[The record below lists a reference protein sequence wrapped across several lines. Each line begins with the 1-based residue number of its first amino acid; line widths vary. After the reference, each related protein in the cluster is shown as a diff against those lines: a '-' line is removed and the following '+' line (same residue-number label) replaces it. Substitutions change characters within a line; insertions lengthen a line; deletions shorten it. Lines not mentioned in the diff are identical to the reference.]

1 MKLWR
6 SKSAEPE
13 GALPARRTAAF
24 ALAAAACALA
34 LWLALGSPDG
44 EGPAGRQPAP
54 PATPNEDPAATAAQA
69 GAAVDDAADRERAAL
84 AAQAMAELEEAR
96 RAREDP
102 AAQQRELDR
111 QRAEDALRGTGWPM
125 QGDPPP
131 PQYPAGPY
139 GPAPVADVD
148 AEFALQQRRAM
159 QVALSS
165 SPVAHSVRSQAAA
178 EAALLAPAPSA
189 QPPPAPSAPPA
200 APPAPGSPIGEG
212 PAAPEPAPAPDRP
225 ALPAAIP
232 RPDAGAGMEVI
243 DEGSIAEAVL
253 ITEIRADF
261 AGPVQALVNIPLW
274 SRDRQRV
281 LIPRGTKALGSAGPV
296 QGWGQSRLAVS
307 FHRLIL
313 PSGERV
319 ELEFQGL
326 SQAGAASLKDRVN
339 RHYLSTFGAAGAVGL
354 VAGLSQIGAQRPSL
368 ATPGDARFVAGQRMG
383 DAAGEIFQR
392 YLNRPPSITIRAGHR
407 VRIYFSSDAAVP
419 RRFPPG

>member
-1 MKLWR
+1 MRFWR
-6 SKSAEPE
+6 SRTAEPE
-13 GALPARRTAAF
+13 GALPTRRTAAF
-24 ALAAAACALA
+24 ALAFGAAGLA
-34 LWLALGSPDG
+34 LWLALGSSAP
-44 EGPAGRQPAP
+44 EETAAAPPPP
-54 PATPNEDPAATAAQA
+54 PATPNENPAATAAQA
-69 GAAVDDAADRERAAL
+69 EAAVEDAGDRQRAEL
-84 AAQAMAELEEAR
+84 AAAAAVALEEAAR
-96 RAREDP
+96 EREDP
-102 AAQQRELDR
+102 DAQRRELDR
-111 QRAEDALRGTGWPM
+111 QAAEAALRETGWPM
-125 QGDPPP
+125 EGAP
-131 PQYPAGPY
+131 
-139 GPAPVADVD
+139 GPAPPGQYAAAQYSPGPFPGSPVPDVD

-159 QVALSS
+159 QASLRSP
-165 SPVAHSVRSQAAA
+165 PVAHSVRSQ
-178 EAALLAPAPSA
+178 EPPA
-189 QPPPAPSAPPA
+189 PPPAGPAPEPPPPPPLEPLPEEGDPQAAPAPA
-200 APPAPGSPIGEG
+200 APP
-212 PAAPEPAPAPDRP
+212 PDV
-225 ALPAAIP
+225 ASAVP
-232 RPDAGAGMEVI
+232 RPDPGPGMEVI

-253 ITEIRADF
+253 QTEIRADF
-261 AGPVQALVNIPLW
+261 AGPVMALVNIPMW

-296 QGWGQSRLAVS
+296 EGWGQSRLAVG

-319 ELEFQGL
+319 ELQFQGL

-354 VAGLSQIGAQRPSL
+354 VAGLSQIGAQRPAL